1 MGSHKGANR
10 ELLEVYSNLQ
20 TGPLP
25 GPPGSYSSGLS
36 AHKFNQ
42 IKQLSLLFQQTSTVE
57 RRSCVVY
64 AQDNNSLPVWSIF
77 CHQLTN
83 SYLHQFSTIFGG
95 NCIRLTVSSFDSQAN
110 QSNQSSIQREILMP
124 SPEVIDLTLSDDEIQ
139 PDPIRSDQ
147 GTSMPTQATNQFRTS
162 SSTPPTSGINR
173 TRRILPVIQGT
184 FAAIERAENYLP
196 LQPFFN
202 NTHFGQTLINCIH
215 NQHRIGIPDE
225 YFVETC
231 INTYTQNGFVTKEFV
246 KIDEDSHTQDYTIIY
261 IKFQGQTPPFSTHNR
276 DIFERLLPTPF
287 PQVGDILTEEEDSES
302 EQELIA

>member
-1 MGSHKGANR
+1 MLCTHKTTI
-10 ELLEVYSNLQ
+10 LC
-20 TGPLP
+20 
-25 GPPGSYSSGLS
+25 
-36 AHKFNQ
+36 Q
-42 IKQLSLLFQQTSTVE
+42 IGQ
-57 RRSCVVY
+57 
-64 AQDNNSLPVWSIF
+64 IF

-83 SYLHQFSTIFGG
+83 PYFHQFSTISGG
-95 NCIRLTVSSFDSQAN
+95 NCIRLTVSTFDSQAN
-110 QSNQSSIQREILMP
+110 QSNQSSIQRELLMP

-139 PDPIRSDQ
+139 HDPIRSDQ
-147 GTSMPTQATNQFRTS
+147 GTSTPTRATNWFRTS
-162 SSTPPTSGINR
+162 SSTPPSSGINR
-173 TRRILPVIQGT
+173 TRRILPVIQST
-184 FAAIERAENYLP
+184 FAKRAENYLP

-202 NTHFGQTLINCIH
+202 NTHFVQTLINCIH

-246 KIDEDSHTQDYTIIY
+246 KIDEDSQTQDYTIIY
-261 IKFQGQTPPFSTHNR
+261 IRFQGQTPPFSTHNR